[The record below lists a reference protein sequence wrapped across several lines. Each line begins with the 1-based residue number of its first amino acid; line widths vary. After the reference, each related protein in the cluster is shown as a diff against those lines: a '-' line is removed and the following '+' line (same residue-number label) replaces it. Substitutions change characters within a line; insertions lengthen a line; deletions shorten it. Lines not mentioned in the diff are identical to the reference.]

1 MSHFGEI
8 ALMARIVGEVFL
20 GCFVL
25 RFLTVVVPYAWRSRQ
40 KGTNELDAGY

>member
-1 MSHFGEI
+1 MSPYREI
-8 ALMARIVGEVFL
+8 LLMVRIVGEVFL